1 MESDYAERLT
11 AVVNASGRKHSAI
24 AADAGIAPE
33 TLSRILGGKS
43 PEPGFATVVAILHA
57 SGETVGAFL
66 GERGFS
72 LTAAQLK
79 TVAESLTVLQS
90 ALLNAAPGPVDAR
103 GKPNASLVGHVTKR
117 RATGPPETP
126 RMGREGRAAAGPKLV
141 VDAEPEPPRTG
152 DPNALSRPGCTAD
165 LQG

>member
-11 AVVNASGRKHSAI
+11 AVVNASGRKRSAI

-43 PEPGFATVVAILHA
+43 PDAGFATVVAILHA
-57 SGETVGAFL
+57 CGETIGAFL

-72 LTAAQLK
+72 LTAAQQK
-79 TVAESLTVLQS
+79 TVAESVAVLRS
-90 ALLNAAPGPVDAR
+90 ALLDAAPGPVEAR
-103 GKPNASLVGHVTKR
+103 GKPNASLVTGHVTKR

-126 RMGREGRAAAGPKLV
+126 RMG
-141 VDAEPEPPRTG
+141 
-152 DPNALSRPGCTAD
+152 
-165 LQG
+165 